1 MMKAVSILQ
10 INTTSEGSQA
20 FNRYFS
26 MQVTLETITNLER
39 KMRISVPTDQ
49 VETRVNAKLKEAAGQ
64 VKINGFRPGKVP
76 MREVKRRFGEGIR
89 QEVSNELMQSSYSEA
104 LQQEDVSPAGSP
116 QIEEISME
124 AGKDLEFT
132 AIFEV
137 FPEVVLGDFSAI
149 SVDRPEAEINED
161 DLNQMIDKLKDQRME
176 FVVIERAAKTDDKV
190 NIDFEGLVDGETFDG
205 GKGEGADIIIG
216 SGSMIPGFEE
226 GLINCKAG
234 EEKDLELKFPDEYQ
248 AENLA
253 GKESVFKVK
262 VNTVSEPRIPELNDD
277 FFKLFGVDEGGLE
290 AFRAEVRG
298 NMEKELE
305 AAVKGK
311 VKDQVMD
318 GLLEVTE
325 LELPKALISA
335 EIDRMRKEAVQ
346 QFGGAQQIDPSV
358 LPSGMFEKQ
367 AEKRVKL
374 GLVVSAIVEQLEIR
388 VDDEKVKETIEKM
401 ASSYEDPEQVTNY
414 YYSNEQQLNQIQ
426 NLVVEEQVV
435 ETILAK
441 AKVVDLKMP
450 YEEAIQTTPSTEVET
465 ENSDNEDDKDES

>member
-1 MMKAVSILQ
+1 
-10 INTTSEGSQA
+10 
-20 FNRYFS
+20 
-26 MQVTLETITNLER
+26 MQVTLETTTNLER

-49 VETRVNAKLKEAAGQ
+49 VETRVNDKLKEAAGQ

-89 QEVSNELMQSSYSEA
+89 QEVSSELMQSSFSEA

-116 QIEEISME
+116 QIDDVSME

-149 SVDRPEAEINED
+149 SVEKPEAEINDD
-161 DLNQMIDKLKDQRME
+161 DLNKMIEKLQDQRMD
-176 FVVIERAAKTDDKV
+176 FAAVDRGAKTDDKV
-190 NIDFEGLVDGETFDG
+190 NIDFEGFVDGEAFEG
-205 GKGEGADIIIG
+205 GKGEGADIVIG

-226 GLINCKAG
+226 GLADCKAG

-253 GKESVFKVK
+253 GKDAVFKMK
-262 VNTVSEPRIPELNDD
+262 VNTVSEPKRPELDDD
-277 FFKLFGVDEGGLE
+277 FFKLFGVDEGGVD
-290 AFRAEVRG
+290 AFRIEVRG

-305 AAVKGK
+305 AAVTGK
-311 VKDQVMD
+311 IKNQVMD
-318 GLLEVTE
+318 GLVETNDLD
-325 LELPKALISA
+325 LPKALISA
-335 EIDRMRKEAVQ
+335 EIDRMRQEAVQ

-358 LPSGMFEKQ
+358 LPAEMFEKQ

-374 GLVVSAIVEQLEIR
+374 GLIVSAIVEQLEVK
-388 VDDEKVKETIEKM
+388 VDDDKVKETIEKM
-401 ASSYEDPEQVTNY
+401 ASSYEDPEQVSNY
-414 YYSNEQQLNQIQ
+414 YYSNEQQLSQIQ
-426 NLVVEEQVV
+426 NLVLEEQVV

-441 AKVVDLKMP
+441 AAVTDVKMP
-450 YEEAIQTTPSTEVET
+450 YDEAIQPTPAPEELSEVISKE
-465 ENSDNEDDKDES
+465 SDGEEEVKGDA

>member
-1 MMKAVSILQ
+1 
-10 INTTSEGSQA
+10 
-20 FNRYFS
+20 
-26 MQVTLETITNLER
+26 MQVTLETTSNLER

-49 VETRVNAKLKEAAGQ
+49 VETRVDAKLKEAAGQ

-89 QEVSNELMQSSYSEA
+89 QEVSSELMQSSYSEA
-104 LQQEDVSPAGSP
+104 LEQEEVSPAGTP
-116 QIEEISME
+116 QIEEVSME

-137 FPEVVLGDFSAI
+137 FPEVTLGDFSAI
-149 SVDRPEAEINED
+149 SVESPVATID
-161 DLNQMIDKLKDQRME
+161 DNDMSTMIEKLQDQRME
-176 FVVIERAAKTDDKV
+176 YVVVERGAKTEDKV
-190 NIDFEGLVDGETFDG
+190 NIDFEGFVDGEAFEG
-205 GKGEGADIIIG
+205 GKGESADIIIG

-226 GLINCKAG
+226 GLVDCKAG

-248 AENLA
+248 AEDLA
-253 GKESVFKVK
+253 GKDSVFKMK
-262 VNTVSEPRIPELNDD
+262 VNTVSESKKPELDDD
-277 FFKLFGVDEGGLE
+277 FFKLFGVDEGGIE
-290 AFRAEVRG
+290 AFRTEVRG
-298 NMEKELE
+298 NMDKELE

-311 VKDQVMD
+311 IKNQVMD
-318 GLLEVTE
+318 GLVETTE

-335 EIDRMRKEAVQ
+335 EIDRMRQEAVQ

-358 LPSGMFEKQ
+358 LPAEMFEKQ

-374 GLVVSAIVEQLEIR
+374 GLVVSAIVEQLELK

-401 ASSYEDPEQVTNY
+401 ASSYEDPEQVRNY

-426 NLVVEEQVV
+426 NLVLEEQVV

-441 AKVVDLKMP
+441 AKVTDVEMH
-450 YEEAIQTTPSTEVET
+450 YEEAIQPTPTPEIESESAE
-465 ENSDNEDDKDES
+465 ESDDEEES